1 MADEQYI
8 PLSVLRSY
16 SPHPDKLDL
25 TGLTQDEITHGI
37 KSSKLPDYIRYK
49 QYLTDTNEALAQLAE
64 MIIQFAVNLGLDP
77 DQTLD
82 WARKLQQALPQSEF
96 DSWVATLLDGGPS
109 IFMNT
114 LSELQ
119 TTYPNG
125 AAGVALVRETDPA
138 KIYVWNGSA
147 WEDFGDYQGILSGE
161 VASDLFINAE
171 NLVTNGDFSNGGTG
185 WAARGTGT
193 VANNELTMTKLAV
206 DETEVSLNLST
217 IKTDKYYVK
226 VDMLTNSNLDSFW
239 MVDTSAPNYRDKVFH
254 SGSGNY
260 ETLSTVVTATN
271 STMQLRILNSPRTG
285 DISTAPVKLK
295 GALVINLT
303 ATFGV
308 GNEPTKE
315 QIDNILAK
323 FKNSHFNGTQNLWV
337 SSQIFNRVN
346 NIEYDVKALK
356 KPKANVVDVSVLPAH
371 LNGEFAY
378 NAPSFNQDNLTTYK
392 GHQYA
397 VWWGEDKMPYIGKR
411 KMPNGEWSITNLSS
425 VSNNVNPLAAPV
437 YEDGHNNI
445 VVAVSSDGYIHV
457 AGNHHT
463 HNFRYVRSES
473 PEDISAFRYENYTAH
488 ITGVT
493 YPQFFKDRNEK
504 LYLIWRDGSSES
516 GDTYIMHY
524 YDRGDGN
531 YGYFTDKRKL
541 VDGKTDNVHGYLT
554 HVAVDEFN
562 TIHIAGVWR
571 ETSQA
576 NTNHDI
582 FYFKSSDGTA
592 TWKKSNG
599 ASQTIP
605 LTKSNCEIV
614 VDTVD
619 LNSGIINQFGLEADV
634 SGYPHVSY
642 FKYDENGNTNLY
654 HLYQRSGGWTNS
666 KITNFDTRLDTDR
679 STWPALLS
687 RPSVACLG
695 NRVFIIYRVNY
706 GERKNTLRIIE
717 DTPGRDRVDFPILEM
732 DLEAYEPTI
741 DTQLLYSDGKI
752 SMLVLNNA
760 ERATST
766 PDGVGGYNHQF
777 AFVLTVDLNQIDDLI
792 YNKVSIPR
800 LEFSG
805 NTTIKLEELVPGVER
820 TFPLNGLPVI
830 TEASPTFVRLK
841 VVLDIPEGCTVTS
854 LMKSGEWAKG
864 KLKTIGKSTDI
875 SRWCYIDTDGIVWL
889 SAKPDLGGD
898 GSKVNGAAVIESAI
912 FKW

>member
-1 MADEQYI
+1 MI

-25 TGLTQDEITHGI
+25 TGLTQYEITHGI

-114 LSELQ
+114 LNELK

-138 KIYVWNGSA
+138 KIYVWDGTA
-147 WEDFGDYQGILSGE
+147 WENFGDYQGILSQE
-161 VASDLFINAE
+161 VTNDLFVNAE
-171 NLVTNGDFSNGGTG
+171 NLVTNGDFSNGKIG
-185 WAARGTGT
+185 WTTSGT
-193 VANNELTMTKLAV
+193 VANNELTITNLAV
-206 DETEVSLNLST
+206 GETEVSLNLST
-217 IKTDKYYVK
+217 INNNKYYIK
-226 VDMLTNSNLDSFW
+226 VDMLTNSSTDSLW
-239 MVDTSAPNYRDKVFH
+239 LVDTTAPNHGDKVFH
-254 SGSGNY
+254 SGSNSY
-260 ETLSTVVTATN
+260 EMLSSVVAATN
-271 STMQLRILNSPRTG
+271 TTMQLRILNSPRTG
-285 DISTAPVKLK
+285 DISASPVKLK

-303 ATFGV
+303 KTFGA

-315 QIDNILAK
+315 QMDSILAK
-323 FKNSHFNGTQNLWV
+323 FENSHFNGTQNIWMSRQTL
-337 SSQIFNRVN
+337 NRVN
-346 NIEYDVKALK
+346 NLENDVAELK
-356 KPKANVVDVSVLPAH
+356 KSKEEAKGKVIDVSVLPAH
-371 LNGEFAY
+371 LNGEFSY

-392 GHQYA
+392 GNQYA

-411 KMPNGEWSITNLSS
+411 KMPDGDWTITNLSS
-425 VSNNVNPLAAPV
+425 VSNNINPFSAPV
-437 YEDGHNNI
+437 EEDGHNNI

-463 HNFRYVRSES
+463 HPFRYVRSET
-473 PEDISAFRYENYTAH
+473 PEDISSFRYEDYTTL
-488 ITGVT
+488 IRGVT
-493 YPQFFKDRNEK
+493 YPQFFKGRNET
-504 LYLIWRDGSSES
+504 LFLIWRDGSSES
-516 GDTYIMHY
+516 GDTYIVDY
-524 YDRGDGN
+524 FDRKNGN
-531 YGYFTDKRKL
+531 YGYFKNKRKL
-541 VDGKTDNVHGYLT
+541 VDGKIDDVHGYLT

-562 TIHIAGVWR
+562 TIHIAGIWR

-582 FYFKSSDGTA
+582 FYFKSEDGTA

-599 ASQTIP
+599 APQTIP

-614 VDTVD
+614 TDTVD
-619 LNSGIINQFGLEADV
+619 LNSGIINQFGLEADR

-654 HLYQRSGGWTNS
+654 HLYQHRNGWTNS
-666 KITNFDTRLDTDR
+666 KITDFDTRLDTDR

-687 RPSVACLG
+687 RPSVACLD

-706 GERKNTLRIIE
+706 GNKKNTLRIIE
-717 DTPGRDRVDFPILEM
+717 DTPGQDRVDFPILEM
-732 DLEAYEPTI
+732 ELEAYEPTI

-766 PDGVGGYNHQF
+766 LDGVGGYNKQL

-792 YNKVSIPR
+792 YNKVKIPR
-800 LEFSG
+800 LEFTA

-820 TFPLNGLPVI
+820 TYPLDGLLVI
-830 TEASPTFVRLK
+830 TDTNPTFVRLK
-841 VVLDIPEGCTVTS
+841 VGLDIPEGCTVTS

-864 KLKTIGKSTDI
+864 KLKTVGKSTDL
-875 SRWCYIDTDGIVWL
+875 SRWCYIDTDGVVGL
-889 SAKPDLGGD
+889 SIKPDLGGD
-898 GSKVNGAAVIESAI
+898 GSSINGTAVIESAI